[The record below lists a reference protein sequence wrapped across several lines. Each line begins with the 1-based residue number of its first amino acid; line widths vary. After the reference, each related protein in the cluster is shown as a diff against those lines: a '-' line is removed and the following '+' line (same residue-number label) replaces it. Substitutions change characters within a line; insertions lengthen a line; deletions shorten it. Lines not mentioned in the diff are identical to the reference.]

1 MQKLSAGKWRALCRQ
16 HGISSGIAYRKRWQ
30 RRRKESAQFGRLL
43 SPQACTGGA
52 ASPGMGS
59 IKPPAKLGAWL
70 LAVTGYR
77 QRFHAWVRCVAYF
90 NGARAC
96 AHRAGGEGD
105 REGALGVSVERART
119 RSESTR
125 HNGKIAASSDDW
137 IERRREIVAESN
149 GLSGAGG
156 TNGLRRAEC
165 QRCGSE
171 GQRQHGSTS
180 HIENLLAD
188 GGGVGKDDRSVNCP
202 ACPQGG
208 GKGNAE
214 RTAASG
220 QEHEAGGA

>member
-1 MQKLSAGKWRALCRQ
+1 
-16 HGISSGIAYRKRWQ
+16 
-30 RRRKESAQFGRLL
+30 
-43 SPQACTGGA
+43 
-52 ASPGMGS
+52 MGS
-59 IKPPAKLGAWL
+59 IKAPLKVGERL
-70 LAVTGYR
+70 LAGTGYR
-77 QRFHAWVRCVAYF
+77 QRFHTWVRGVAYC

-96 AHRAGGEGD
+96 AHGAGGEGD

-125 HNGKIAASSDDW
+125 HNGEIAASSDDW
-137 IERRREIVAESN
+137 IQRRREIVAEGN
-149 GLSGAGG
+149 GLSGARGA
-156 TNGLRRAEC
+156 NGLGCAEC

-171 GQRQHGSTS
+171 GQRQHRSTS
-180 HIENLLAD
+180 HVENLLAD

-220 QEHEAGGA
+220 HEHEAGGVGCRAARGGGKISTPCNSAD